1 MCFCKILKKIR
12 VWKNICWTGWWWQE
26 TGESG
31 HCESEGEGQRGIGER
46 GDMGGWGDAARSE
59 LKGGMGTVGWGVQG
73 GTLNFNNLKLGAT
86 PQLRAAFSVQ

>member
-1 MCFCKILKKIR
+1 
-12 VWKNICWTGWWWQE
+12 
-26 TGESG
+26 
-31 HCESEGEGQRGIGER
+31 
-46 GDMGGWGDAARSE
+46 MGGWGDAARSE